1 MRILNW
7 TATLFSLKMT
17 AIQYFHTLKRMT
29 LYYNIYI
36 HVYTLRLMLRL
47 SMSKKKKKTRWSFSK
62 WNLIIAEDL
71 FVTNQRLL
79 VTRHAH
85 SSTQG
90 MTPHPEGYSSFAECI
105 KCKYITKRHVICA
118 LHLEGKNHPVA
129 YQLLVNNWTFTID

>member
-1 MRILNW
+1 
-7 TATLFSLKMT
+7 
-17 AIQYFHTLKRMT
+17 
-29 LYYNIYI
+29 
-36 HVYTLRLMLRL
+36 MLI
-47 SMSKKKKKTRWSFSK
+47 
-62 WNLIIAEDL
+62 LIIAFFKLNRYPFFPENDSHPIL
-71 FVTNQRLL
+71 SYIEKNYFILQHIYTCIYTSTYVEIIDVQKEKKGKMIIFEMKSHNCRRFICDQPKAL

-129 YQLLVNNWTFTID
+129 YQLLVNN